1 MRWMAM
7 ALLCAL
13 PVGAL
18 AQGEVEVIPLDPAPE
33 QEQQAPQEQWVPTED
48 ALRNRPPA
56 GQREQVTSGT
66 GAVLRALDKLN
77 AKVNDVTL
85 ENGSHATTGRIDIEL
100 SDCRYPTDDPSGNAY
115 AFLTVREAGVPEPVF
130 RGWMI
135 AASPAL
141 NPMDHP
147 RYDVWVLRCTTS

>member
-1 MRWMAM
+1 MRGI
-7 ALLCAL
+7 ALALCLAL
-13 PVGAL
+13 PMRVA
-18 AQGEVEVIPLDPAPE
+18 AQGEIEVIPLDPAPE
-33 QEQQAPQEQWVPTED
+33 QQGQGQQGDGLDTGPGLETAP
-48 ALRNRPPA
+48 
-56 GQREQVTSGT
+56 REPREEVSTGT

-77 AKVNDVTL
+77 AKVSDVTL
-85 ENGSHATTGRIDIEL
+85 ANGEHTASGRIDIEL
-100 SDCRYPTDDPSGNAY
+100 RECRYPTGDPSGNAY